1 MFSVSVAQVKWGY
14 MSADR
19 MSFMLMNIFAMNSLV
34 LTWSHL
40 GPDRGREGGREGR
53 RREGAGGRERK
64 EERGKEGERE
74 GKREGER
81 EGKREGERE
90 GGREG
95 RERGKE
101 RGWWKHRKREGSDIM
116 NVNH

>member
-40 GPDRGREGGREGR
+40 GPEGGTEGGGREGGREGK
-53 RREGAGGRERK
+53 ER
-64 EERGKEGERE
+64 
-74 GKREGER
+74 
-81 EGKREGERE
+81 
-90 GGREG
+90 G

-101 RGWWKHRKREGSDIM
+101 RGWWKHRKRGK
-116 NVNH
+116 